1 MTSTQRPS
9 SGRLP
14 DFFIVGAPKCGTTSM
29 YAYLGQHPGIFMPFH
44 KEPLFF
50 GADLTHR
57 YGRMASAEYLALF
70 RDARDDQLVG
80 EASAWYLYS
89 RHAAQEIDKAAPEAR
104 IVVMLR
110 NPIDVMYAQHA
121 QLLFSR
127 QENIVN
133 FGEALAAE
141 PGRIEGRDLPP
152 GSFRR
157 ENLFY
162 RRMVRFAEQ
171 LDRYFTTFGRDRV
184 HVIIYDD
191 FRDDTAAEYRRL
203 LEFLGVDPDTR
214 VVFTP
219 RNQSKRSRFAWLQR
233 LIWDPPFK
241 RHLVPILRRFP
252 VSHRARG
259 ALLRANSVDAPRA
272 ELDPALR
279 AELARELAPEVAR
292 LGSLLHRDLSHW
304 TAEPRPPTASPRH
317 PSSAHLR
324 GS

>member
-1 MTSTQRPS
+1 MTSTQGLS

-29 YAYLGQHPGIFMPFH
+29 YSYLGQHPGIFMPFH

-57 YGRMASAEYLALF
+57 YGRMAPAEYLALF

-89 RHAAQEIDKAAPEAR
+89 QHAAQEIREVAPEAR
-104 IVVMLR
+104 IIVMLR
-110 NPIDVMYAQHA
+110 NPIDVMYAQHGE
-121 QLLFSR
+121 LLFSR
-127 QENIVN
+127 QENIAH

-141 PGRIEGRDLPP
+141 PRRIGGRDLPP

-157 ENLFY
+157 ENLYY

-171 LDRYFTTFGRDRV
+171 LERYVSTFGRDRV
-184 HVIIYDD
+184 HVIIYEDL
-191 FRDDTAAEYRRL
+191 RDDTAAVYRRL
-203 LEFLGVDPDTR
+203 LDFLGVEPDAR

-219 RNQSKRSRFAWLQR
+219 RNQSKRARITWIQR
-233 LIWDPPFK
+233 LIWDPPLK

-252 VSHRARG
+252 IAHRARG

-272 ELDPALR
+272 ELDPVLR

-292 LGSLLHRDLSHW
+292 LGSLLNRDLGHW
-304 TAEPRPPTASPRH
+304 TSDLRSSPAAPH
-317 PSSAHLR
+317 SSSAHLR